1 MSLSMKIVKISAQEV
16 SLHPEGYNSNFH
28 KAHEAPGL
36 LVPTEGPQS
45 FSRWLPLIAKSQNIN
60 PSRIQTI
67 VLTPSQG
74 KLLFNAS
81 SSSIHTKTLNRQY
94 KEELEEEIE
103 PVFSRLVFPPE
114 GLFIRLDACSPKDG
128 KDGTKPL
135 RTIADIVLRL
145 TSSFRARNAIDAA
158 LHPEPHHVT
167 GEVPVVEGINV
178 YFLPFNDEMSTKHE
192 YRVFCAPPNGEIT
205 AVSQYKWH
213 TPLVF
218 QDCHSMVE
226 IDKILVKIMNGIEV
240 VHGEILSELGNGDMD
255 LLLLEQGFSF
265 DVMWKEDEQRCA
277 LIELNGF
284 GARSG
289 CGACLFHWIKDMDVM
304 YGRRAATDGKEKE
317 IEFRISVAP

>member
-1 MSLSMKIVKISAQEV
+1 MSLNMKIIKISAQEI
-16 SLHPEGYNSNFH
+16 SLHPEDYNSNFH
-28 KAHEAPGL
+28 KAHEAPG

-45 FSRWLPLIAKSQNIN
+45 FSRWLPLIAKSQNID

-67 VLTPSQG
+67 VLTSLQG
-74 KLLFNAS
+74 KLLFDAS
-81 SSSIHTKTLNRQY
+81 SSSVHTKTLNRQY

-103 PVFSRLVFPPE
+103 PIFSRLVFPPS

-135 RTIADIVLRL
+135 RTIGDIVLRL

-167 GEVPVVEGINV
+167 GEIPVVEGINL
-178 YFLPFNDEMSTKHE
+178 YFLPFNEKMSTKHE

-218 QDCHSMVE
+218 QDGHSME
-226 IDKILVKIMNGIEV
+226 DIDKILGKIMNGIKL
-240 VHGEILSELGNGDMD
+240 VHADILSELGNGDTD
-255 LLLLEQGFSF
+255 PLLLKQGFSF
-265 DVMWKEDEQRCA
+265 DIM
-277 LIELNGF
+277 
-284 GARSG
+284 
-289 CGACLFHWIKDMDVM
+289 
-304 YGRRAATDGKEKE
+304 
-317 IEFRISVAP
+317 